1 MRCLHRYASRV
12 VGLSP
17 LYLTI
22 PTSRLIV
29 VQDRIII
36 STAIPKITDQFNSVK
51 DIGWYGSSYVLASCV
66 TQLPFGRLYSYYN
79 TKTVFLASVIVFEA
93 GSALCGAAPNS
104 HSFIAGRAMA
114 GAASAGVMSGV
125 IVIMIPLVPLE
136 KRPILQGLLGAIFGV
151 SSVIGPL
158 IGGAFTSNI
167 HLTWRWC
174 FYINLPIGAV
184 SILIIIF
191 FLHPPARPKSDAK
204 LVDKVKRM
212 DPVGNVLFAPAIISL
227 LLALQWGGVD
237 YAWHDARIIALLVLF
252 GVLILSWILSQV
264 LNKQNATVPPRILF
278 QRSIVAG
285 LSFSTCV
292 GGVMLCFAYYMSIW
306 FQAVEGVDA
315 LTSGIRT
322 LPFILALVAASI
334 VAGGLVSRIGYYT
347 PFVIACAC
355 LMATGGGL
363 LTTLKVSSDRGQWAG
378 YQFLLGFGMGL
389 GMQQTGMAAQVVLKP
404 EDVPIGVSLGFV
416 GQSLGGAVFVCAAQ
430 NVFIRGLV
438 KDLSAVL
445 PEALAERLS
454 GVGATD
460 FRQLVPAN
468 VLPEVLV
475 AYNKAITTTFY
486 VGLAAACLSIVPAC
500 MFEWKSVKGIR
511 GKGQTQA
518 EGKAGQT
525 EESEK

>member
-1 MRCLHRYASRV
+1 MCAVYIAMLLVSLVRPNISV
-12 VGLSP
+12 FQVP
-17 LYLTI
+17 FLTI
-22 PTSRLIV
+22 A
-29 VQDRIII
+29 QDRIII
-36 STAIPKITDQFNSVK
+36 STAIPKITDQFNSIK

-66 TQLPFGRLYSYYN
+66 VQLPFGRLYSYYN
-79 TKTVFLASVIVFEA
+79 TKTIFLSSVLVFEA

-104 HSFIAGRAMA
+104 HSFIVGRALA

-158 IGGAFTSNI
+158 IGGAFTNNV

-212 DPVGNVLFAPAIISL
+212 DPVGNILFAPAIISL

-237 YAWHDARIIALLVLF
+237 YSWHDARIIALLVLF
-252 GVLILSWILSQV
+252 SVLIVGWIASQA
-264 LNKQNATVPPRILF
+264 LNQQNGTVPPRILF
-278 QRSIVAG
+278 QRSIIAG
-285 LSFSTCV
+285 FTFSTCI

-334 VAGGLVSRIGYYT
+334 VTGGLVSRIGYYT
-347 PFVIACAC
+347 PFVIICAC
-355 LMATGGGL
+355 FMAVGAGL
-363 LTTLKVSSDRGQWAG
+363 LTTLQITSSRSQWVG

-404 EDVPIGVSLGFV
+404 DDVPVGVSLGFV
-416 GQSLGGAVFVCAAQ
+416 GQSLGGAIFVCAAQ
-430 NVFIRGLV
+430 NVFLSSLV

-445 PEALAERLS
+445 PVALADRLS
-454 GVGATD
+454 GIGATD

-468 VLPEVLV
+468 FLTQVLV

-486 VGLAAACLSIVPAC
+486 VGLAAACFSIVPAC
-500 MFEWKSVKGIR
+500 LFEWKTVKGIKGKR
-511 GKGQTQA
+511 GTA
-518 EGKAGQT
+518 DT
-525 EESEK
+525 